1 VGHKNKTLIVIAAI
15 AVMLMGA
22 TSAYG
27 YQEDWNGW
35 FNSGYLRYGG
45 NDFTSVGSDIVSDST
60 ILELRTDNFYLKA
73 NASVDFVY
81 DGGWYEDTI
90 SLGISRFF
98 GSKTTGQSGTKEGSG
113 GWSGSARVHGP
124 DHEDVNFVLGGTWEA
139 EFTYTGDPPDGTYE
153 GTWRV
158 TSSWPVFVS
167 GIGGSS
173 GFLQ

>member
-1 VGHKNKTLIVIAAI
+1 MILFSRINQNYLETW
-15 AVMLMGA
+15 
-22 TSAYG
+22 
-27 YQEDWNGW
+27 DGW
-35 FNSGYLRYGG
+35 FNSGYLTYGG
-45 NDFTSVGSDIVSDST
+45 NDYTSVGSGIVSDST
-60 ILELRTDNFYLKA
+60 LTLEEEDDFYLKA

-98 GSKTTGQSGTKEGSG
+98 GSKTTDQSGTKEGSG
-113 GWSGSARVHGP
+113 GWSGTGRVHGP
-124 DHEDVNFVLGGTWEA
+124 GHEDVNFVLGGTWEA